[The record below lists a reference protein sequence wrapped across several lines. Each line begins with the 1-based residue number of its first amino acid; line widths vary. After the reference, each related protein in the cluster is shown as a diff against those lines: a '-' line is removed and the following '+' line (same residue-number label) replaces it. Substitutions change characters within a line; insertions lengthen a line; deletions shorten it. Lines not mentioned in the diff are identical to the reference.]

1 MRLVLDTNVIIAA
14 FGARGLCAELFEV
27 CLSEHTILT
36 SEYILKEVR
45 EKLLKKIYLPLPV
58 VNEIIDYLREELEI
72 VKPERVEDSVCRDK
86 EDLPVVGTAT
96 AGKAEYLITGDR
108 ELLRVKRYR
117 DIRILELRQFWHILT
132 GGK

>member
-45 EKLLKKIYLPLPV
+45 EKFLKKIYLPLPV

-72 VKPERVEDSVCRDK
+72 VKPERIEGSVCRDK

>member
-14 FGARGLCAELFEV
+14 FGARGLCAEFFEV

-45 EKLLKKIYLPLPV
+45 EKLLKINLPLPV

-72 VKPERVEDSVCRDK
+72 VKPKRVEDSVCRDK

-96 AGKAEYLITGDR
+96 AGKAKYLITGDR
-108 ELLRVKRYR
+108 ELLGVKRYR
-117 DIRILELRQFWHILT
+117 DVRILELRQFWHILA

>member
-72 VKPERVEDSVCRDK
+72 VKPKRVEDSVCRDK

-108 ELLRVKRYR
+108 ELLRVKRYS
-117 DIRILELRQFWHILT
+117 DVRILEPR
-132 GGK
+132 